1 MLRILITGWVI
12 GVSTLLATAASAT
25 ISRTDP
31 QEIRVVAERF
41 VASFGAPGSTVHAV
55 AGHLDPRLNLA
66 PCVEELTPYLP
77 TGAAV
82 RPRTMVGVR
91 CPAAGGWSIF
101 VPVAVESDAAVL
113 VARRTLSRGEIPG
126 AGDVEAVTR
135 RVPGLGAQFPA
146 SLADLSGRRLR
157 RAVAAG
163 QPVPADALAAPVLVE
178 RGARVTAVAAVAGV
192 AVRAGAVA
200 LEAGGQ
206 GERVRVRNVVS
217 GRVIEGT
224 VQADGTVRIGP

>member
-1 MLRILITGWVI
+1 MVRTFIAGWLIAA
-12 GVSTLLATAASAT
+12 SLPLATAASTT

-31 QEIRVVAERF
+31 QQIRAAAERF
-41 VASFGAPGSTVHAV
+41 VTGLGTPGSTVHAA

-101 VPVAVESDAAVL
+101 VPVVVESDAPVL

-126 AGDVEAVTR
+126 VGDVDAVTR
-135 RVPGLGAQFPA
+135 RVPGLGTQFPA
-146 SLADLSGRRLR
+146 SLADVSGRRLR

-163 QPVPADALAAPVLVE
+163 QPVPADALAAPVLIE
-178 RGARVTAVAAVAGV
+178 RGAQVTAVAAVAGV

-206 GERVRVRNVVS
+206 GDRVRVRNVVS

-224 VQADGTVRIGP
+224 VQADGTVSIGP

>member
-41 VASFGAPGSTVHAV
+41 VASLGAPGSTVHAV

>member
-1 MLRILITGWVI
+1 MVRTFIAGWLIAA
-12 GVSTLLATAASAT
+12 SLPLATAAPT

-31 QEIRVVAERF
+31 QQIRAAAERF
-41 VASFGAPGSTVHAV
+41 VTGLGAPGSTVHAA

-101 VPVAVESDAAVL
+101 VPVVVESDAPVL

-126 AGDVEAVTR
+126 VGDVDAVTR
-135 RVPGLGAQFPA
+135 RVPGLGTQFPA
-146 SLADLSGRRLR
+146 SLADVSGRRLR

-163 QPVPADALAAPVLVE
+163 QPVPADALAAPVLIE
-178 RGARVTAVAAVAGV
+178 RGAQVTAVAAVAGV

-206 GERVRVRNVVS
+206 GDRVRVRNVVS

-224 VQADGTVRIGP
+224 VQADGTVSIGP